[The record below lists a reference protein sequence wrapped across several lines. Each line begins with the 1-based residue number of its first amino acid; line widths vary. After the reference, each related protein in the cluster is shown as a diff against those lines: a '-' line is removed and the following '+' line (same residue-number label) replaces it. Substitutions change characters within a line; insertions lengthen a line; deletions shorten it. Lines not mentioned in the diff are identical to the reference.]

1 MITID
6 KYATFKGF
14 NGLMSMDYLTESDLS
29 ILRDDLLWARKQSR
43 LSLKGAVALALAE
56 ADQKY
61 APQYVGR
68 LLRKVRTLP
77 DSLGLTS
84 LNHNVLEALAEICEG
99 LGYGSLANNLDSL
112 IESKKKNK

>member
-6 KYATFKGF
+6 KYASHKGF
-14 NGLMSMDYLTESDLS
+14 NGLMALDFITESDLS

-43 LSLKGAVALALAE
+43 LSLKGAIALALAE
-56 ADQKY
+56 ADNKY

-77 DSLGLTS
+77 DSLGLSS
-84 LNHNVLEALAEICEG
+84 LNSNILEAIAEVCEG
-99 LGYGSLANNLDSL
+99 LGYGNLASNLDSF